1 MKPKPFSP
9 LNHLTVPC
17 AMKYLLA
24 SRGRTSRLST
34 AVERQTLPTPTQ
46 NSRERSTDHDTRLA
60 TAPQVCH
67 IFLRSLVRSIVAG
80 RFSRCRP
87 HLTAVDREVDIHR
100 RRRSPAL

>member
-67 IFLRSLVRSIVAG
+67 IFLGSWSEALLLDAFVGVGRGSQRPSSVRPTSIDG
-80 RFSRCRP
+80 DGHQR
-87 HLTAVDREVDIHR
+87 
-100 RRRSPAL
+100 

>member
-17 AMKYLLA
+17 AMNHLLA

-46 NSRERSTDHDTRLA
+46 NSRERSTDHDTRPA
-60 TAPQVCH
+60 TALQVSH
-67 IFLRSLVRSIVAG
+67 MFPSQGAYGPRLEVSVGNEVRH
-80 RFSRCRP
+80 P
-87 HLTAVDREVDIHR
+87 W
-100 RRRSPAL
+100 PATYTSVE